1 MVKFRSARFMLR
13 REQWPTE
20 IKRSHV
26 RLLLPDGMDDSELSF
41 ALRNYQSGH
50 AGATRLLEI
59 ETAGKAFC
67 GWDTRMPGNA
77 ERMATFTRVADGLL
91 ETVRLSVRGQG

>member
-1 MVKFRSARFMLR
+1 MAQFIGKPLPDILR
-13 REQWPTE
+13 C
-20 IKRSHV
+20 SHLRV
-26 RLLLPDGMDDSELSF
+26 LLPDGMDDSELTF
-41 ALRNYQSGH
+41 ALRSYAS
-50 AGATRLLEI
+50 TRWLEI
-59 ETAGKAFC
+59 ETAHKTFC